1 MFLFLYNLIDLYK
14 RTLGLNFQKALEGS
28 PESFCVFMKMSP
40 VNENQYFNLPMQI
53 GESVLFLWYNRMTNW
68 KRG

>member
-28 PESFCVFMKMSP
+28 PEPFCVFMKMNP

-53 GESVLFLWYNRMTNW
+53 GG
-68 KRG
+68 KRFIFMV

>member
-14 RTLGLNFQKALEGS
+14 RTLGLNFQKALERS
-28 PESFCVFMKMSP
+28 PEPFCVFMKMSP